1 MYVGFILYICHWF
14 CYKCYVNTVFLIRI
28 FKLESSVGQTLILYK
43 IFKVSVFLPLIAT
56 FSDMNTS
63 QTQICFSS
71 CEVVLQVLKQI
82 FEMHYKESWI
92 HGTWGYSSLD
102 AGLCSVQSPCLQPA
116 EVSQNVST
124 TRWCISLSSQ
134 FFHQQTCWGISRSH
148 HPSH

>member
-1 MYVGFILYICHWF
+1 MWVLFYTSVTEF

-82 FEMHYKESWI
+82 FEMHYKES
-92 HGTWGYSSLD
+92 
-102 AGLCSVQSPCLQPA
+102 
-116 EVSQNVST
+116 
-124 TRWCISLSSQ
+124 
-134 FFHQQTCWGISRSH
+134 
-148 HPSH
+148 

>member
-1 MYVGFILYICHWF
+1 MWVLFYTSVTEFY
-14 CYKCYVNTVFLIRI
+14 YKCCYVNTVFLIRI
-28 FKLESSVGQTLILYK
+28 FKLESSLILYK
-43 IFKVSVFLPLIAT
+43 IFKVSEFLPLIAT
-56 FSDMNTS
+56 FSDTNTS

-92 HGTWGYSSLD
+92 HGTGTWGYSSLD
-102 AGLCSVQSPCLQPA
+102 AELRSVQSPCLQPA
-116 EVSQNVST
+116 EVSRNVST
-124 TRWCISLSSQ
+124 TCWCISLSSQ